1 MNRSKRL
8 IWGDYMSILTINS
21 LHTYIDQFHILQ
33 GVSIE
38 VKKGDV
44 TVILGRNG
52 AGKTTTMRSII
63 GLTPGKSGEILFQ
76 GKNIMGLPAY
86 EVAKTGIG
94 YVPEDQ
100 GIFGDLTVEE
110 NMRVAMRKEDQET
123 MKRQEW
129 MLEIFPDLKKAWTRK
144 GGNLSGGQKQMLSIA
159 RALVNDNPL
168 LLIDEPSKGLAPI
181 MVEKVMEALQVIKE
195 KTTVLLVE
203 QNFMMASLVGDS
215 FYIIDDGR
223 TVYDGTM
230 EQLKDNEEL
239 KRKYL
244 GIA

>member
-1 MNRSKRL
+1 
-8 IWGDYMSILTINS
+8 MSILKINN
-21 LHTYIDQFHILQ
+21 LQTYIGQFHILQ
-33 GVSIE
+33 GVSID
-38 VKKGDV
+38 VQPGGV

-63 GLTPGKSGEILFQ
+63 GLTPGNSGQILFQ
-76 GKNIMGLPAY
+76 NENIMGLPAY
-86 EVAKTGIG
+86 EVAKKGIG

-110 NMRVAMRKEDQET
+110 NMRVAMRKEDRET
-123 MKRQEW
+123 LERQEW
-129 MLEIFPDLKKAWTRK
+129 LLQLFPDLKIAWKRK

-181 MVEKVMEALQVIKE
+181 MVEKVMEALRIIKE
-195 KTTVLLVE
+195 KTTVVLVE
-203 QNFMMASLVGDS
+203 QNFMMASMIGDS
-215 FYIIDDGR
+215 FYIIDDGQ
-223 TVYDGTM
+223 TVLSGTM
-230 EQLKDNEEL
+230 EQLRGDNEL

>member
-1 MNRSKRL
+1 MNRCKRL

-21 LHTYIDQFHILQ
+21 LHTYIEQFHILQ
-33 GVSIE
+33 GVNLE

-76 GKNIMGLPAY
+76 GKNIMGLPPY
-86 EVAKTGIG
+86 EVAKKGIG

-203 QNFMMASLVGDS
+203 QNFMMASIVGDS

-230 EQLKDNEEL
+230 EQLRDNEEL